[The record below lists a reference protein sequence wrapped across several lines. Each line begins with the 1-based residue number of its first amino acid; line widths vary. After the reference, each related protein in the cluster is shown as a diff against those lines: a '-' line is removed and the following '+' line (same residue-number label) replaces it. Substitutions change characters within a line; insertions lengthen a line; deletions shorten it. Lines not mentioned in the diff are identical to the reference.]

1 MHFNAPNEF
10 SALLSARCHRF
21 LSSRPRLSIL
31 FRKTTQASTPSF
43 PNFSADSLR
52 QFSTFNGHIV
62 SWSHLLIS
70 FPRSNSCQQVLS
82 QATPSSETFSLP
94 LSRPNSHLPIS
105 VPEIYSLPKKVLMR
119 AALGL
124 SPFPAPLPGHSIID
138 PAGTDDKKSLL
149 FMRLLGLSRGLSLP
163 PAYSFPYSPSN
174 YPCFEVKD

>member
-1 MHFNAPNEF
+1 MSSQRCCLLGATVSSPQDQGCPFYFERQPKP
-10 SALLSARCHRF
+10 ALPAFQIFHQIPSGSFALQTLSTD
-21 LSSRPRLSIL
+21 I
-31 FRKTTQASTPSF
+31 
-43 PNFSADSLR
+43 
-52 QFSTFNGHIV
+52 I

-70 FPRSNSCQQVLS
+70 FTRSNSCQQVLS

-149 FMRLLGLSRGLSLP
+149 FMWLLGLSRGLSLP